1 MPIEGEY
8 EPNKWDVAAKQV
20 ELYEATGGAEGNEI
34 VGYPVYIL
42 TTRGRKTGKVRKA
55 PLIKVSEGDTY
66 IAIAS
71 FGGAPKHPVWYLNL
85 VADPHVMVQDG
96 PEAKDYIARVAE
108 GEEKEKWWA
117 KAVEVYP
124 TYTDYQA
131 NTDREIPVVIL
142 EPAPAG

>member
-55 PLIKVSEGDTY
+55 PLIKVSEGNTY

-108 GEEKEKWWA
+108 GEEKEQWWA

-131 NTDREIPVVIL
+131 STDREIPLVIL